1 MKTNLLKEWNIIKLY
16 GNDVIIVEGFIF
28 NDIKKRFVD
37 GTYIHTSRVLK
48 ADFVNG
54 IIETKN
60 SVYHLDLVD

>member
-1 MKTNLLKEWNIIKLY
+1 MKTNLLKEWEIVKLY
-16 GNDVIIVEGFIF
+16 GNDVVVKGFIF

-37 GTYIHTSRVLK
+37 GTYIRTSRVLK

>member
-16 GNDVIIVEGFIF
+16 GNIVIVEGFIF

-37 GTYIHTSRVLK
+37 GTHIHTSHVLK